1 VTEGTS
7 HAAFFKNLIA
17 STLANIVQ
25 LYYNY
30 SVYGSVDIS
39 GGRLRQLRVQ
49 RAISQEDLGRMTGI
63 AQSTI
68 SNLESSNRPAR
79 LSTIR
84 KLAQALEVEPSE
96 LMKEE

>member
-1 VTEGTS
+1 M
-7 HAAFFKNLIA
+7 
-17 STLANIVQ
+17 
-25 LYYNY
+25 
-30 SVYGSVDIS
+30 YGSVDIN
-39 GGRLRQLRVQ
+39 GARLRQLRVQ

-84 KLAQALEVEPSE
+84 KMAEALGVEPSE